1 MKGIFSAATFIAI
14 ASALVSAAPFKVAER
29 SASGPLIYSKGD
41 DFLRVV
47 SQADPNTDQ
56 IGTYGTQ
63 TGYIAR
69 TKGNEEFASLVSFD
83 IPPLSAIAGAS
94 ASSTC
99 NFVIKNPAS
108 VSGSQTTQLFT
119 LGAEFGEYDT
129 ITFIQHP
136 YYNQYEGAY
145 FVNAVGDSSPVD
157 VTSVPCTFGGN
168 MQFVMRPQNDNDYIT
183 WTQNNGGNVGAFIEI
198 RN

>member
-1 MKGIFSAATFIAI
+1 MKGIFSAATFIAV
-14 ASALVSAAPFKVAER
+14 ASALVAAAPFKVAER
-29 SASGPLIYSKGD
+29 SASGPVIYSKGA
-41 DFLRVV
+41 DFIRVV
-47 SQADPNTDQ
+47 SEANPNTDE

-63 TGYIAR
+63 TGLIAR
-69 TKGNEEFASLVSFD
+69 TNGQNEFASLVSFD
-83 IPPLSAIAGAS
+83 IPPVSAIAGAS

-99 NFVIKNPAS
+99 NFVIMNPAS

-129 ITFIQHP
+129 ITFNQHP

-145 FVNAVGDSSPVD
+145 FVNAVGDSSAVD
-157 VTSVPCTFGGN
+157 VTTVPCTFGGN
-168 MQFVMRPQNDNDYIT
+168 MQFVMRPQNDNDYIN

>member
-14 ASALVSAAPFKVAER
+14 ASALVAAAPFKVAER
-29 SASGPLIYSKGD
+29 SASGPIIYTKGA
-41 DFLRVV
+41 DFIRVV
-47 SQADPNTDQ
+47 SEANPNTDE

-63 TGYIAR
+63 TGLIAR
-69 TKGNEEFASLVSFD
+69 TNGQNELASLVSFD
-83 IPPLSAIAGAS
+83 IPPVSAIAGAS

-129 ITFIQHP
+129 ITFNQHP

-145 FVNAVGDSSPVD
+145 FVNAVGDSSAVD
-157 VTSVPCTFGGN
+157 VTTVPCTFGGN

>member
-29 SASGPLIYSKGD
+29 SASGPLIYSKGA

-47 SQADPNTDQ
+47 SQANPDTDQ

-63 TGYIAR
+63 TGYTAR
-69 TKGNEEFASLVSFD
+69 TNGNEEFASLVSFD
-83 IPPLSAIAGAS
+83 IPPLAAIAGAS

-129 ITFIQHP
+129 ITFNQHP

-157 VTSVPCTFGGN
+157 VTTVPCTFGGN

>member
-1 MKGIFSAATFIAI
+1 MKGIFSTATFIAI

-29 SASGPLIYSKGD
+29 SASGPIIYTKGA
-41 DFLRVV
+41 DFIRVT
-47 SQADPNTDQ
+47 SQTNPNTNE

-69 TKGNEEFASLVSFD
+69 TNGNDEFASYVSFY
-83 IPPLSAIAGAS
+83 IPPISAIAGAS

-99 NFVIKNPAS
+99 NFVIKNPAA

-119 LGAEFGEYDT
+119 LGAEFGEFDT
-129 ITFIQHP
+129 LTFNQHP
-136 YYNQYEGAY
+136 YHNQYEGAY
-145 FVNAVGDSSPVD
+145 FVNAVGDSSPID
-157 VTSVPCTFGGN
+157 VYTVPCKFGDN

-183 WTQNNGGNVGAFIEI
+183 WTQNDGAKVGAFIEI